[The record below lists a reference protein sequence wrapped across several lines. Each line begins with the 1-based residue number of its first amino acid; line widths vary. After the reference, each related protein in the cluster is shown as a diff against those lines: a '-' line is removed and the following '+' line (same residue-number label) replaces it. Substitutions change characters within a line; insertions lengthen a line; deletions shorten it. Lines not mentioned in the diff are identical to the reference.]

1 MGGFF
6 PGEKDKFLMGENKMP
21 RNQGKPCA
29 GESQISAEET
39 LLGRLFLYFCANN
52 LRFLIDKSNL
62 LRYRLQ
68 FGIISDFSHK
78 TLAISAPPSDIY
90 TWQELK

>member
-1 MGGFF
+1 
-6 PGEKDKFLMGENKMP
+6 MP

-62 LRYRLQ
+62 LCYRLHIQ
-68 FGIISDFSHK
+68 VM
-78 TLAISAPPSDIY
+78 
-90 TWQELK
+90 QEKC